1 MEEMK
6 KKRAKADVETVQPEL
21 FPGEMTIRET
31 LEPLRTS
38 QKGKSTIP
46 GYVNRNRQM
55 VIRKTDLPGTDH
67 LNYVYELRCGDC
79 RLRYGANGSEIYQRK
94 CPNCQGGEPGLSL

>member
-1 MEEMK
+1 MK
-6 KKRAKADVETVQPEL
+6 KKRGKSEPEAAQPEL
-21 FPGEMTIRET
+21 FPGEMTIREKPG
-31 LEPLRTS
+31 PLRTS

-55 VIRKTDLPGTDH
+55 VIRKTDQPGTDH

-79 RLRYGANGSEIYQRK
+79 KLRYGANGSEIYQRK
-94 CPNCQGGEPGLSL
+94 CPRCQGGEPGLDVG